1 MVMASIAN
9 EIWSAVSCHVLQ
21 CTQISA
27 PLPFHLIEPYAAIIR
42 VRNAVIMLIKPY
54 CLGYPVRIRIAV
66 MSANV
71 MSTPP
76 TLRHY

>member
-1 MVMASIAN
+1 MTSIAN
-9 EIWSAVSCHVLQ
+9 EIWSAVSCYVLQ
-21 CTQISA
+21 CTLIISL
-27 PLPFHLIEPYAAIIR
+27 LPFHLIEPYAAIIR
-42 VRNAVIMLIKPY
+42 VCNAVIMLIKPY
-54 CLGYPVRIRIAV
+54 CLGYPARIRIAV